1 MSNESALSILTR
13 RYEELIMAVENK
25 NPDESRHETA
35 LRLIKEGQK
44 SNGECGSIKE
54 IT

>member
-1 MSNESALSILTR
+1 MTHESELSILTR

-25 NPDESRHETA
+25 HLNECRHDTA
-35 LRLIKEGQK
+35 LRLIKEGQA
-44 SNGECGSIKE
+44 SSGESSSDKD